1 MGISLNLHC
10 KEKWD
15 HIDASLFGEKEGACI
30 YISLS
35 DKDGPNSIAFHFGS
49 MKYSNEFISMLKKT
63 INELPEYCETC
74 KRIK

>member
-15 HIDASLFGEKEGACI
+15 SINASLFGEKEGACI
-30 YISLS
+30 CISLR
-35 DKDGPNSIAFHFGS
+35 DKDGSNSIALHFGS
-49 MKYSNEFISMLKKT
+49 MKYSNEFISMLKETVNK
-63 INELPEYCETC
+63 LPEYCETC